1 MSGRGDGTIIA
12 PAPRPRSGL
21 GLNEL
26 LARRPAFG
34 VEQNSRVFV
43 LHIAWCRKPQELSPG
58 VGHNPRVMAVA
69 WARAGQR
76 SSCWALC
83 RCCGSAGL
91 TPELSRSALRPR
103 RCDNVPNNSAAAK
116 RSRLE
121 RIVRRRLLELTT
133 FDLRANHAGHIA
145 RTCDTPRSN
154 PTPRHD
160 LPASASTGD

>member
-58 VGHNPRVMAVA
+58 VGHNPRVMAGA
-69 WARAGQR
+69 LGENGAEKLLLGSLQTIF
-76 SSCWALC
+76 LC
-83 RCCGSAGL
+83 R
-91 TPELSRSALRPR
+91 
-103 RCDNVPNNSAAAK
+103 
-116 RSRLE
+116 
-121 RIVRRRLLELTT
+121 
-133 FDLRANHAGHIA
+133 AN
-145 RTCDTPRSN
+145 T
-154 PTPRHD
+154 
-160 LPASASTGD
+160 